1 MITLNEDAKPDLVAT
16 TNTCAFIV
24 THAGVVGNQ
33 VLYIQFPRVDFKE
46 GESHDFT
53 FTLANINGKLCQ
65 A

>member
-1 MITLNEDAKPDLVAT
+1 MITLNENAKPEVKAST
-16 TNTCAFIV
+16 AMCAFIV
-24 THAGVVGNQ
+24 NNAGVVGHQ
-33 VLYIQFPRVDFKE
+33 VVYINFPRVDFKE